1 MNSRQESLSCSA
13 ESRFLLCVHHDY
25 PKNHIQGIQKQ
36 IPRKQKGILRRGN
49 CRAGWRNN
57 STVTTVVSTTLIR
70 RAARVG
76 STGSYCG
83 AALTG
88 AQHRLLRVA
97 SHEHG
102 QLWLV
107 PFLFHDLPPCT
118 SSSPFTDA
126 TLQEIRRVHKRN
138 FAVRGARKAWRQL
151 RREGMRVARC
161 TMERLTAGMGPAGA
175 VRGKAHRTT
184 TPDEG
189 ATRPADLV
197 RRDFSASSPNQLWV
211 ADLT

>member
-49 CRAGWRNN
+49 CRAGCRNRI
-57 STVTTVVSTTLIR
+57 VTSKTSRILHR
-70 RAARVG
+70 QAALVG
-76 STGSYCG
+76 RTGSCG
-83 AALTG
+83 SSALTG
-88 AQHRLLRVA
+88 GQHRLLRVA

-107 PFLFHDLPPCT
+107 PFLFHGLPPCT

-197 RRDFSASSPNQLWV
+197 RRAFSASSPNQLWV

>member
-13 ESRFLLCVHHDY
+13 ESRFRLRLHHDY
-25 PKNHIQGIQKQ
+25 PKNHIQGIQHQ
-36 IPRKQKGILRRGN
+36 IPRKQGGILRPDR
-49 CRAGWRNN
+49 CRAGCTSETRVTIVTIIFA
-57 STVTTVVSTTLIR
+57 TVWCCPGYIGSLCGTV
-70 RAARVG
+70 
-76 STGSYCG
+76 
-83 AALTG
+83 LT
-88 AQHRLLRVA
+88 AQQHRLLRIA

-197 RRDFSASSPNQLWV
+197 RRAFSASSPNQLWV